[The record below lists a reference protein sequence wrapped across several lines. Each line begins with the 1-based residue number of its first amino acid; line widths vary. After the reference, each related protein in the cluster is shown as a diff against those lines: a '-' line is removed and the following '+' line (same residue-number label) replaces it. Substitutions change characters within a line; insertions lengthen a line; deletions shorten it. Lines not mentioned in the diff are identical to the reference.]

1 MCYARRQRSS
11 WARIKLS
18 NVLYL
23 KSPKGEVK
31 SQSELDCSLLFVW
44 VVFSLRIFEFRPH
57 TIHESLHV
65 QCLYFPLVVQ
75 FSMTDFHAPFAA
87 EPDYYI
93 TTVLVCQEV
102 FWNFLKTFSNSL
114 CLPPSSVR
122 LAHYTTSSPVCQY
135 LFANFFGFF
144 QKKFFRRNFQKPL
157 DKPLG
162 VCYNMQ
168 ADGPLV
174 KRLRH
179 RPLTAKTWVRFPYGS
194 PTRRADC
201 LCSLLFLYFISPV
214 NRAESLHIL

>member
-44 VVFSLRIFEFRPH
+44 VVFSLRIFEFRSH

-102 FWNFLKTFSNSL
+102 FWNFLK
-114 CLPPSSVR
+114 
-122 LAHYTTSSPVCQY
+122 
-135 LFANFFGFF
+135 NFFKLSLSSTLIGATCPLYYIFPRLSIPFRKFF
-144 QKKFFRRNFQKPL
+144 WFFSKKVFSKKFSKTSWQT
-157 DKPLG
+157 LG
-162 VCYNMQ
+162 SV
-168 ADGPLV
+168 L
-174 KRLRH
+174 
-179 RPLTAKTWVRFPYGS
+179 
-194 PTRRADC
+194 
-201 LCSLLFLYFISPV
+201 
-214 NRAESLHIL
+214 